1 MIPWINFNIILPVNH
16 HTDLIQGAS
25 FFSEISKEQE
35 KEIEQFMHHGQN
47 KSKFQRGRGRGNFR
61 NARGQQ
67 RMGLNRGQRL
77 GYPANQNNRNNH
89 LPPAFHQEAQFNQ
102 IRHQVSEFRIICC
115 FLLHIKGW
123 MCDILDL
130 KNAIA
135 VIWLYVLCL
144 DYNCFKHKRIF
155 FLLFTIIYVTFMFL
169 NSVFI

>member
-1 MIPWINFNIILPVNH
+1 MIPWINFYIILPVNH

-102 IRHQVSEFRIICC
+102 IRHQVSEFRIICY
-115 FLLHIKGW
+115 FLLYMNRW
-123 MCDILDL
+123 MCDNLDL
-130 KNAIA
+130 KKAISCD
-135 VIWLYVLCL
+135 LTLCALFGLLL
-144 DYNCFKHKRIF
+144 DCYYCLKHNKYF
-155 FLLFTIIYVTFMFL
+155 FLFM
-169 NSVFI
+169 

>member
-1 MIPWINFNIILPVNH
+1 MNH

-115 FLLHIKGW
+115 FLLW
-123 MCDILDL
+123 MYDNLDL
-130 KNAIA
+130 KKTISCDLT
-135 VIWLYVLCL
+135 LYALFGLLLDCFYCL
-144 DYNCFKHKRIF
+144 KHNKYFFKYF
-155 FLLFTIIYVTFMFL
+155 FCCLQLFM
-169 NSVFI
+169 